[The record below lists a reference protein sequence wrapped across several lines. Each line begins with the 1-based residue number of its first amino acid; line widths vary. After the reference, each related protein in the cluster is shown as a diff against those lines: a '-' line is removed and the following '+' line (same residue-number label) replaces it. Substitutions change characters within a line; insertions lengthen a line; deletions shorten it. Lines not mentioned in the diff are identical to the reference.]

1 MTARTLSA
9 MIAAAALTAGATT
22 ALAQQRTLT
31 GTVESGLRGSQRE
44 ARQEAESMGLR
55 EANRACAMHRAG
67 ETLEAGTESRVNCD
81 SAGGVFNEAQ
91 YRCEVIWYARC
102 AGTAPPA
109 GTQQAE
115 SAAEG
120 AAEGTGDD
128 TGSHCAATINA
139 AASMFGIA
147 LRINGAGVCSGEG
160 ATPQ

>member
-9 MIAAAALTAGATT
+9 MIAAAALMAGATT

-67 ETLEAGTESRVNCD
+67 ETIEAGTESRVNCD
-81 SAGGVFNEAQ
+81 SAGGVFHEAQ
-91 YRCEVIWYARC
+91 YRCEAIWYARC
-102 AGTAPPA
+102 AGTAPAP

-115 SAAEG
+115 G
-120 AAEGTGDD
+120 AVEGTGDD
-128 TGSHCAATINA
+128 AASRCAATVDA
-139 AASMFGIA
+139 AASMFRLA
-147 LRINGAGVCSGEG
+147 PRVDGAGVCSGEG
-160 ATPQ
+160 ATP